1 MARSPYVWGIDIGK
15 AALKALRCRLGDEP
29 RKIVVDA
36 YEYVEY
42 PTILSQ
48 PDADPAELIRNALAE
63 FTSRHNIGAD
73 RVAVS
78 VPGHLGLSKFIKLPP
93 IESKKIPDIVRY
105 EARQQIPFPLEQVV
119 WDWQRLAGG
128 IEESGFVLDAEVAIF
143 AMKSEQVEKSLAP
156 LTEARVN
163 VEILQLTPM
172 ALVNLAIFDLLPDP
186 SEIDPEAPPPSV
198 ALISMGVDTT
208 DLVVTNG
215 LRIWQRSLSIG
226 GSNFTKALV
235 KDHKLTF
242 GSAEELKRNAVRAED
257 PKAVYTSMRPVFDDF
272 ALEIQR
278 SLSYFT
284 SADRTAQIG
293 SVYMLGNA
301 AGLRGLSDF
310 VSKQLQLPV
319 KRYELFHNL
328 DATAAMEKPTYRQ
341 NRLAFGTAYG
351 LAVQALDRGA
361 VRTTLLPKR
370 IVVERRIEAK
380 RPWVAAALIGLLLAA
395 VVAFIGPF
403 IALSTFD
410 EKTYAGAFG
419 DADRAKKRSQEA
431 AGSLDAVK
439 QRQQDALA
447 RQDFLMAVESRRFQS
462 LDMLRAVESLLPR
475 DEPGRDPPKSIA
487 DRRQLYIERMDCQ
500 YFTDLAPW
508 FESVKKQWEQT
519 HPAEG
524 SAAAAAE
531 ADAEKPDGGA
541 EQADDSATEPKPE
554 SDAADQGEVAAETEN
569 SSGDGGEPQEEEAPK
584 GPSGA
589 GWVIELAG
597 HHFHNEPHHKP
608 YEAAEF
614 LRSTLV
620 KNLLGEGAPVIVS
633 GGPRAGEKVP
643 VTEFGISHPVI
654 VASSPV
660 RTVRIA
666 DAARVE
672 VGDAGGIAR
681 GGVFPAQSGKPAA
694 QDDAMITLRRY
705 DFVVQFVWQPR
716 TPGAPTPAAE
726 ATPTEPGGE

>member
-15 AALKALRCRLGDEP
+15 AALKALRCRLGDNP

-63 FTSRHNIGAD
+63 FTSRHNIGTD

-93 IESKKIPDIVRY
+93 IESKKIPDIVKY
-105 EARQQIPFPLEQVV
+105 EARQQIPFPLDQVV

-172 ALVNLAIFDLLPDP
+172 ALANLAIFDLLPDP
-186 SEIDPEAPPPSV
+186 SEINPEAPPPSV

-226 GSNFTKALV
+226 GNNFTKALV

-257 PKAVYTSMRPVFDDF
+257 PKAVYTAMRPVFDDL

-284 SADRTAQIG
+284 STDRTAEIG
-293 SVYMLGNA
+293 SVYMLGSA

-310 VSKQLQLPV
+310 VGKQLQLPV

-328 DATAAMEKPTYRQ
+328 DATTAMEKPSYRQ

-351 LAVQALDRGA
+351 LAVQALDKGA

-370 IVVERRIEAK
+370 IVVERQIESK

-403 IALSTFD
+403 IALSTIN
-410 EKTYAGAFG
+410 EKIYADAFSET
-419 DADRAKKRSQEA
+419 ARATSRA
-431 AGSLDAVK
+431 
-439 QRQQDALA
+439 QQ
-447 RQDFLMAVESRRFQS
+447 
-462 LDMLRAVESLLPR
+462 
-475 DEPGRDPPKSIA
+475 
-487 DRRQLYIERMDCQ
+487 
-500 YFTDLAPW
+500 
-508 FESVKKQWEQT
+508 
-519 HPAEG
+519 
-524 SAAAAAE
+524 AAE
-531 ADAEKPDGGA
+531 IG
-541 EQADDSATEPKPE
+541 
-554 SDAADQGEVAAETEN
+554 
-569 SSGDGGEPQEEEAPK
+569 
-584 GPSGA
+584 
-589 GWVIELAG
+589 
-597 HHFHNEPHHKP
+597 
-608 YEAAEF
+608 
-614 LRSTLV
+614 
-620 KNLLGEGAPVIVS
+620 
-633 GGPRAGEKVP
+633 RAHV
-643 VTEFGISHPVI
+643 
-654 VASSPV
+654 
-660 RTVRIA
+660 
-666 DAARVE
+666 
-672 VGDAGGIAR
+672 
-681 GGVFPAQSGKPAA
+681 
-694 QDDAMITLRRY
+694 
-705 DFVVQFVWQPR
+705 
-716 TPGAPTPAAE
+716 
-726 ATPTEPGGE
+726 